1 MDIYDEIEKLKKENK
16 SLKQTNMILT
26 IFVTAT
32 VVIMIYNNFIA

>member
-1 MDIYDEIEKLKKENK
+1 MDIDNEIEKLKKENK
-16 SLKQTNMILT
+16 TLKQTNMILT